1 MDEKKYVIHGY
12 KHDGTLYKIWDEAIL
27 LEETDD
33 YYVFGNS
40 GTKVRKN
47 YGSSWTTRET
57 AILFY
62 YKKNW
67 FNIVAQLK
75 RNGIHYYCNIASP
88 AIIEDDAIKFIDYD
102 LDLRIY
108 PDGKYKIL
116 DRDEFEVNRRVMH
129 YSKDLAHILNTK
141 LKELIENYK
150 AKEFPFSKETIKNYE
165 KIYNEIINEKK

>member
-57 AILFY
+57 AILVYF
-62 YKKNW
+62 KKNW

-88 AIIEDDAIKFIDYD
+88 AIIEDNAIKFIDYD

-108 PDGKYKIL
+108 PDGK
-116 DRDEFEVNRRVMH
+116 
-129 YSKDLAHILNTK
+129 
-141 LKELIENYK
+141 
-150 AKEFPFSKETIKNYE
+150 
-165 KIYNEIINEKK
+165 